1 MTFISNNKEVSV
13 DVIGYRE
20 LGLGEKLKVKSQ
32 NFEFTIELNEL
43 NNDFVDKA
51 DFFIEECKADDL
63 FQGYMDI
70 PELGNLEYPAFV
82 ELFRANKEVAAS
94 LIQDFLYSNLSEE
107 LFSRK
112 KKYELVIN
120 NIYTT
125 KISGNKI
132 TINGEVFITPP
143 IPTQE

>member
-1 MTFISNNKEVSV
+1 MLFESNNKEVSI

-20 LGLGEKLKVKSQ
+20 LGFGEKLKVKSQ
-32 NFEFTIELNEL
+32 SFEFTIKFNEL
-43 NNDFVDKA
+43 SNDFIDKA
-51 DFFIEECKADDL
+51 DSFIEECKADDL
-63 FQGYMDI
+63 SQGYMDI
-70 PELGNLEYPAFV
+70 PELGNLAYPSFA
-82 ELFRANKEVAAS
+82 ELFRTNKEVTAS
-94 LIQDFLYSNLSEE
+94 LIQDFLYSNLFEE

-143 IPTQE
+143 IPI

>member
-1 MTFISNNKEVSV
+1 MIFMSGNKNISI
-13 DVIGYRE
+13 DVIGCRY
-20 LGLGEKLKVKSQ
+20 LGFGEKLKVKSQ
-32 NFEFTIELNEL
+32 SFELTIGLNEL
-43 NNDFVDKA
+43 SNDFIVKA
-51 DFFIEECKADDL
+51 DIFIEECKTDDL
-63 FQGYMDI
+63 SQGCMDI
-70 PELGNLEYPAFV
+70 PELGKLGYPSFL

-94 LIQDFLYSNLSEE
+94 LIQDFLYANLFEE

-125 KISGNKI
+125 TISGNKI

-143 IPTQE
+143 IPIQE

>member
-1 MTFISNNKEVSV
+1 MIFISNNKEVSF

-20 LGLGEKLKVKSQ
+20 LGFGEKLKVKSQ
-32 NFEFTIELNEL
+32 SFEFTIELNEL
-43 NNDFVDKA
+43 SNDFVDKA
-51 DFFIEECKADDL
+51 DSFIEECQADDL
-63 FQGYMDI
+63 YQGYMDI
-70 PELGNLEYPAFV
+70 PELGNLAYPSFA
-82 ELFRANKEVAAS
+82 ELFRTNKEVTAS
-94 LIQDFLYSNLSEE
+94 LIQDFLYSNLFEE

-143 IPTQE
+143 IPIQE

>member
-1 MTFISNNKEVSV
+1 MIFISNNKEVSF

-20 LGLGEKLKVKSQ
+20 LGLGEKLTIKSQ
-32 NFEFTIELNEL
+32 SFEFTIKFNEL
-43 NNDFVDKA
+43 SNDFIDKA
-51 DFFIEECKADDL
+51 DSFIEECQADDL
-63 FQGYMDI
+63 SQGYMDI
-70 PELGNLEYPAFV
+70 PELGNLAYPSFA
-82 ELFRANKEVAAS
+82 ELFRTNKEVTAS
-94 LIQDFLYSNLSEE
+94 LIQDFSYSNLFEE

-143 IPTQE
+143 IPIQE

>member
-1 MTFISNNKEVSV
+1 MIFISDNKKISF

-20 LGLGEKLKVKSQ
+20 LGFGEKLNVNSQ
-32 NFEFTIELNEL
+32 SFEFTIEFNEL
-43 NNDFVDKA
+43 SNEFIDKA
-51 DFFIEECKADDL
+51 DSFIEECKADDL
-63 FQGYMDI
+63 SQGYMDI
-70 PELGNLEYPAFV
+70 PELGSLGYPSFA

-94 LIQDFLYSNLSEE
+94 LIQDFLYANLFEE
-107 LFSRK
+107 LFIRK

-143 IPTQE
+143 IPIQE

>member
-1 MTFISNNKEVSV
+1 MIFISGNKKISI

-20 LGLGEKLKVKSQ
+20 LGFGEKLNVKSQ
-32 NFEFTIELNEL
+32 SFEFAIEFSEL
-43 NNDFVDKA
+43 SNDFIEKA
-51 DFFIEECKADDL
+51 DSFIEECKADDL
-63 FQGYMDI
+63 SQGYMDI
-70 PELGNLEYPAFV
+70 PELGNLAYPSFA

-94 LIQDFLYSNLSEE
+94 LIQDFLYANIFEE

-125 KISGNKI
+125 KITDNKI
-132 TINGEVFITPP
+132 TINGEVFISPP
-143 IPTQE
+143 IPIQK

>member
-1 MTFISNNKEVSV
+1 MIFISNNKEVSF

-20 LGLGEKLKVKSQ
+20 LGFGEKLTIKSQ
-32 NFEFTIELNEL
+32 SFEFTIKFNEL
-43 NNDFVDKA
+43 SNDFIDKA
-51 DFFIEECKADDL
+51 DSFIEECQADDL
-63 FQGYMDI
+63 SQGYMDI
-70 PELGNLEYPAFV
+70 PELGNLAYPSFA
-82 ELFRANKEVAAS
+82 ELFRTNKEVTAS
-94 LIQDFLYSNLSEE
+94 LIQDFLYSNLFEE

-143 IPTQE
+143 IPI